1 LNIAT
6 TRAFKSGDS
15 QAIIIPAELAYDDM
29 SVELSITRDGDVIV
43 VAPARP
49 SMKDLVADLR
59 AVPKPSSIEVR
70 MTMTSNTST
79 TSPSCAAS
87 PVTMASMYSWIFTR
101 TYGVE

>member
-29 SVELSITRDGDVIV
+29 SVELSITRHGDVIV

-70 MTMTSNTST
+70 E
-79 TSPSCAAS
+79 PIEL
-87 PVTMASMYSWIFTR
+87 PDPR
-101 TYGVE
+101 VELTADFVRVPGLEIENWMIAI